1 MTEQK
6 KQQTIEDLQL
16 VLQIS
21 QARLNGLKDDTNI
34 LVQANLPAN
43 HVATSLNLSIDNVE
57 HVSGI
62 ISKINKGLNFL
73 ASVDASSVEWLD
85 VQNAMETN
93 QD

>member
-6 KQQTIEDLQL
+6 KQLTIEELQL
-16 VLQIS
+16 ALQIS
-21 QARLNGLKDDTNI
+21 QSRLEGFKDDTN
-34 LVQANLPAN
+34 LLARANLPAD
-43 HVATSLNLSIDNVE
+43 HVATSLNLSIGNVE
-57 HVSGI
+57 HVSSV

-73 ASVDASSVEWLD
+73 ASADASSIEWLD